1 VTNDPATPFPDVSV
15 YGHGGLS
22 EGAGAIIKE
31 RGCSLTL
38 HFSGPERD
46 ATLLELRIRP
56 DRGKRLDP
64 AKARE
69 LIPELDLYLATARA
83 ALAWEIKDFREAVE
97 ALQQV
102 TRPGRGYPDDHNR
115 IVAKKYNALVAEG
128 EAYPVK
134 ALAAM
139 YPGRTHISTASRWIT
154 EARRRGYLPPKE
166 ASSHAS

>member
-38 HFSGPERD
+38 HFSGPE
-46 ATLLELRIRP
+46 
-56 DRGKRLDP
+56 RGKRLDP

-102 TRPGRGYPDDHNR
+102 TRPGRGYPDDHYR